1 MQIPTLEEELE
12 QIVADSSNVV
22 EWSDHVKQQVRK
34 AIDRLKEADQRV
46 LDERANA
53 VRLCE
58 ELSREYLAKGDAV
71 GWKLNATG
79 ALEAADR
86 IRSGRRATPPTD
98 PAPASEENP

>member
-1 MQIPTLEEELE
+1 MHIPSLEEELE
-12 QIVADSSNVV
+12 QIVADAGNVV
-22 EWSDHVKQQVRK
+22 DWSDHVKQQVRK
-34 AIDRLKEADQRV
+34 AIDRLKDVDRLVEE
-46 LDERANA
+46 ERANA